1 MAFNAFAQYRVTAV
15 GLVSL
20 RGQSSAALPSPRTDM
35 TTSSA
40 YRRPSCYH
48 PRSHMI
54 TLTVSSIRSF
64 SVTTACNQ
72 RRTERDKVHKGK
84 QVPRLN
90 PAFPQLFIRQTTFH
104 ALLILDFLVREG
116 TILCIHIQLL
126 PLPWNVRSISLG
138 YCRSMNGLVL

>member
-1 MAFNAFAQYRVTAV
+1 MPFNAFAQYRATAV

-40 YRRPSCYH
+40 YRRPPCYH

-72 RRTERDKVHKGK
+72 RRTERDKVHTVKENKFHGYFSA
-84 QVPRLN
+84 QSCFPT
-90 PAFPQLFIRQTTFH
+90 AFYKTDYLSCLVNFRFPGQGGNYFVHPHSTTSS
-104 ALLILDFLVREG
+104 
-116 TILCIHIQLL
+116 
-126 PLPWNVRSISLG
+126 PLECAVH
-138 YCRSMNGLVL
+138 